1 MGTEIGTVFK
11 VFLDN
16 YIYTDNGEW
25 ELISVFHRKV
35 TRMPDA
41 VPYKSNFQWVKIE
54 NHNYL
59 PS

>member
-16 YIYTDNGEW
+16 YIYIDNEEW
-25 ELISVFHRKV
+25 ELISIFHQRI
-35 TRMPDA
+35 TRMTDI
-41 VPYKSNFQWVKIE
+41 VPYKNNFQWVKIE
-54 NHNYL
+54 NHNDL